1 MKKVFTKKD
10 QKDKVKKK
18 SISKKEKKQF
28 QDKEYDNL
36 ISFQRNLN
44 IDKELFISEVNGRK
58 DLKQLEHYL
67 HFIMIRLNNF
77 NDISDIFNFNTLL
90 EYHKIK
96 RSLKQINNKENTE
109 DFTQKKTELEKS
121 YPFIGEF
128 YNICLEFL
136 SFLTDLSFE
145 YRILENSNFSYK
157 KNKLVNE
164 FTSEITE
171 NYFHFHT
178 FFYISNYFENEA
190 FHPSEDLKE
199 KNHILQ
205 YKFFVILNKFWETYP
220 LPKDPNELQEF
231 YTNLVTKSKE
241 QGEKKNMMKESQ
253 EGDNKLDKKVDK
265 SARSEEVNFSKTNR
279 NLSEKREKKKDE
291 DKLEFKQ
298 ENKTEIKE
306 EVNLVPVQTTSK
318 FTRIFC
324 CWCKPKKDISEEN
337 KLNLVKLFTPLLT
350 LNISE
355 NPSIHIQIL
364 KRMLTDFTKAYLI
377 VEEAL
382 FKEMNDQIVKK
393 VEEIEEKEV
402 KEEKEGSET
411 KKETLKI

>member
-1 MKKVFTKKD
+1 MKKVFSKKE
-10 QKDKVKKK
+10 QKDIIKKK
-18 SISKKEKKQF
+18 SVSKKEKKQF

-36 ISFQRNLN
+36 ISFQKNLN

-58 DLKQLEHYL
+58 DIKQLEHYL

-77 NDISDIFNFNTLL
+77 NDISDIFNFNTLF
-90 EYHKIK
+90 EYHRIK
-96 RSLKQINNKENTE
+96 RSLKQMNNKENTE
-109 DFTQKKTELEKS
+109 DFTEKKAELEKS
-121 YPFIGEF
+121 YPHIGEF
-128 YNICLEFL
+128 YNICLEFI

-145 YRILENSNFSYK
+145 YRILENNNFSYK
-157 KNKLVNE
+157 KNKIVNE
-164 FTSEITE
+164 LTSELTE
-171 NYFHFHT
+171 NYFHFTT
-178 FFYISNYFENEA
+178 FFYISKYFENEL
-190 FHPSEDLKE
+190 FHPSEALKE

-220 LPKDPNELQEF
+220 LPKDPNELQQF

-241 QGEKKNMMKESQ
+241 QGEKKNLIKEGQ
-253 EGDNKLDKKVDK
+253 EGDNKVDKKVDK

-291 DKLEFKQ
+291 DKLDFKQ
-298 ENKTEIKE
+298 ENKSEIKE
-306 EVNLVPVQTTSK
+306 EVNLVPVQSSSK